1 MFPFWDLAIEPVLR
15 AAGARRVV
23 EIGALRGDNTR
34 RIIEALGPDSE
45 LHVIDPSPGFD
56 PSEHERDFG
65 GRYHFHRALSLDV
78 LGSLPVVDAALVD
91 GDHNWYTVINEL
103 RLLEQVSRAAGRPLP
118 VLVLHDVCW
127 PYGRRDL
134 YYDPATVPAEHRQPH
149 RRAGMRPGRSEL
161 LPHGGMSAGH
171 WNAEHEG
178 GPRNGVM
185 TALEDFLAEWARPHR
200 IEVLPLYFGL
210 AVVVDDAWLA
220 ERPQLG
226 EVLDHFATAGF
237 KDRLIEL
244 GESIRLR
251 AMAHHH
257 TLLAERE
264 ASEPRTDAPGP
275 GPARSDTIAPDRRS
289 RLLRRTP

>member
-1 MFPFWDLAIEPVLR
+1 MFPFWDLAIAPVLQ
-15 AAGARRVV
+15 ASEARRVV

-34 RIIEALGPDSE
+34 RIIEALGPGSE

-65 GRYHFHRALSLDV
+65 GRYRFHRALSLDV
-78 LGSLPVVDAALVD
+78 LGGLAPVDAALID

-103 RLLEQVSRAAGRPLP
+103 RMLEQVSRSAGRPLP

-134 YYDPATVPAEHRQPH
+134 YYDPEAIPVEFRRPH
-149 RRAGMRPGRSEL
+149 RRAGMRPGTTGL
-161 LPHGGMSAGH
+161 LDRGGMSAGH
-171 WNAEHEG
+171 WNAEDEG

-185 TALEDFLAEWARPHR
+185 TALEDFLAEWSRPHR
-200 IEVLPLYFGL
+200 ISVMPLYFGL
-210 AVVVDDAWLA
+210 AIVVDDALIA
-220 ERPQLG
+220 ERPALG
-226 EVLDHFATAGF
+226 DVLDRFDAPEF

-251 AMAHHH
+251 AMVHHH
-257 TLLAERE
+257 TLAAQRE
-264 ASEPRTDAPGP
+264 QADPPT
-275 GPARSDTIAPDRRS
+275 PADTTDRRP
-289 RLLRRTP
+289 RFLRRTK